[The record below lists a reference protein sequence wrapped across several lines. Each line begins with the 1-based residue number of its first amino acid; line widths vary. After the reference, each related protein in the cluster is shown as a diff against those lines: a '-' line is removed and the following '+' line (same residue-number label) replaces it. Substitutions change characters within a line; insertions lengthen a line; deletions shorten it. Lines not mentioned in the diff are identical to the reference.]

1 MRDRPRLLAARIS
14 IADGTIVG
22 HSLVPATSGR
32 RLDSLSAGIC
42 SHYVPTMPSI
52 PSTNRFANRSIRD
65 CARDHMLM
73 LMRCDLCG
81 RTVNYWAEDLAK
93 VIDDPF
99 HEAHVPPWGCGQ
111 CRTIDYMSIRW
122 HLPSAQELAAGLT
135 VRRPVRQVVKWIWR
149 DERV

>member
-1 MRDRPRLLAARIS
+1 
-14 IADGTIVG
+14 
-22 HSLVPATSGR
+22 
-32 RLDSLSAGIC
+32 
-42 SHYVPTMPSI
+42 MPSI

-73 LMRCDLCG
+73 VMRCDLCG

-111 CRTIDYMSIRW
+111 CGTIDYMSIRW